1 MSYKHRNGYLSNIVI
16 DGENYTKYFTFP
28 FTVQNTLDES
38 LDSAMIQLSN
48 MKRKEPF
55 KPFTDAELG
64 TDADGRIDMLVAND
78 EVTEVF
84 GRGLYNHQI
93 TLIEPTKLLERYV
106 MSAKAFTNHTVRN
119 YENGGE
125 NATVQVNEY
134 YIAYK
139 HIGIRDFDE
148 VPDTYQTFKT
158 NQYFTL
164 LPESEKFHIPPLKD
178 VYDSVKIKNIEYLGE
193 LHFLSAFE
201 VYIYFSKEGPDDP
214 YDISNM
220 VRIYAFESEDP
231 NTDIDKKN
239 IMVDLDSLLNAPLSP
254 YMQKQGYYVVEY
266 KVIHRNFV
274 LIGDTEDMVVDST
287 MMQYEQRI
295 KISTR
300 IVAPASDDASTY
312 TMQNVLWDLALVM
325 EPLKEGEPWRFS
337 YEFTDPQLKMVENTK
352 APEFKFPAGRTF
364 WENIREA
371 VKFLHWMPRLVRSRE
386 KNAESKYAVRF
397 DELGGNEYA
406 DLSKG
411 ERISGGAGLSVADYA
426 DALEANVSN
435 LLNADDELEGSII
448 TPCANLGITIRS
460 DNARIAEN
468 DSYIPTPYP
477 IEKLLKLEAFA
488 TIDGENKT
496 IDLTPYV
503 FEKTEYDTLSSFSG
517 AFPHSKTY
525 ALYYTQGSRNID
537 GLWYRVED
545 GATTWE
551 NSRKRYAIT
560 NIFNAI
566 NGTNYSSLG
575 YHSITY
581 RVTYVPTIT
590 ARARQFKTDRT
601 GRGENGAL
609 TLPYN
614 QSANK
619 LAARA
624 FGENMRGQIAMLGNK
639 TRKAMYLF
647 GSYPHNIKPGMLFDD
662 KNYISTITTRVHPD
676 FCVSEIGLSEGYNE
690 LGGYLELNNAYR
702 QFEIPGESERHFHID
717 ELCVISSTPQDLE
730 GFAAD
735 INVMKYI
742 MQTFTGQVNG
752 VTDISLALATTYS
765 YANKPLETFALPV
778 VSTSIGNSLYF
789 GFRYED
795 NFSAGSSATGEG
807 INETTKVLYKYT
819 QYEPYGDAFAR
830 AKYLEFTLH
839 NGNQSAKN
847 NSWLEQGHAFPK
859 TNYLNS
865 SVPAVIS
872 VPKMN
877 WCKDAADGGDVS
889 YQLHFVTDSGFIIGD
904 ALARQCPLVRS
915 KPSTEKAKIHFYDH
929 RINELTGYSGIFN
942 NDGWLGEFDLDISEL
957 TGTITVTGEN
967 VPNRPFKAWK
977 IVRDGECLIGC
988 NSDTVPKK
996 IYFGFK
1002 RP

>member
-55 KPFTDAELG
+55 KPFTDAEIG

-106 MSAKAFTNHTVRN
+106 MSAKAFTNHQAKLCVSESFPSNICLSDIMVQYSASETSGVWDIAEVVAESEIVGTTNEYVSKIVFSKAIEIKPIGLLYNSIPEYLAWIKEVKLYYSKTKPKNEFDRSN
-119 YENGGE
+119 MAKIWGGE
-125 NATVQVNEY
+125 YQDYGGKNGEEGIYKQTFFVKLSDLLSQNIPGYTSGEGYYLIEY
-134 YIAYK
+134 ELY
-139 HIGIRDFDE
+139 DFDPRLIE
-148 VPDTYQTFKT
+148 EGKNYYKYCYQVGFEMV
-158 NQYFTL
+158 L
-164 LPESEKFHIPPLKD
+164 ASEK
-178 VYDSVKIKNIEYLGE
+178 KIN
-193 LHFLSAFE
+193 
-201 VYIYFSKEGPDDP
+201 P
-214 YDISNM
+214 
-220 VRIYAFESEDP
+220 
-231 NTDIDKKN
+231 
-239 IMVDLDSLLNAPLSP
+239 
-254 YMQKQGYYVVEY
+254 
-266 KVIHRNFV
+266 
-274 LIGDTEDMVVDST
+274 
-287 MMQYEQRI
+287 
-295 KISTR
+295 
-300 IVAPASDDASTY
+300 Y
-312 TMQNVLWDLALVM
+312 TMENVLWDLALVM

-337 YEFTDPQLKMVENTK
+337 YEFTDPQLEMVRNTK

-371 VKFLHWMPRLVRSRE
+371 VKFLHWMPRLVRSRA
-386 KNAESKYAVRF
+386 KKALTKYAVRF

-411 ERISGGAGLSVADYA
+411 ERISGGAGLSAADYA

-566 NGTNYSSLG
+566 IGTNYSSLG

-765 YANKPLETFALPV
+765 DGNKPLGTFALPV

-807 INETTKVLYKYT
+807 INETTKALYKYT

-847 NSWLEQGHAFPK
+847 NSWLEQGHDFPK

-942 NDGWLGEFDLDISEL
+942 NDGWLGESELDISEL
-957 TGTITVTGEN
+957 TGTITVRI
-967 VPNRPFKAWK
+967 VPDYSFEAWK

-988 NSDTVPKK
+988 NSDTVPKT

>member
-119 YENGGE
+119 YANGAVDASVQISMQVKDTVYDVISTPNPQSYTTSYYGTVMIFDQNFLIHPVSYVWGDFGGSAATYCKVNTVKILFSKNSTDINDMSVVKSYIYSDPENDINKSVTINFFEQDGVVTQGIIGDGSG
-125 NATVQVNEY
+125 NYAVMYDVDKISSNNRFEY
-134 YIAYK
+134 YATIV
-139 HIGIRDFDE
+139 IS
-148 VPDTYQTFKT
+148 FKM
-158 NQYFTL
+158 
-164 LPESEKFHIPPLKD
+164 IPP
-178 VYDSVKIKNIEYLGE
+178 V
-193 LHFLSAFE
+193 
-201 VYIYFSKEGPDDP
+201 
-214 YDISNM
+214 
-220 VRIYAFESEDP
+220 
-231 NTDIDKKN
+231 
-239 IMVDLDSLLNAPLSP
+239 
-254 YMQKQGYYVVEY
+254 
-266 KVIHRNFV
+266 
-274 LIGDTEDMVVDST
+274 
-287 MMQYEQRI
+287 
-295 KISTR
+295 
-300 IVAPASDDASTY
+300 SDDASTY
-312 TMQNVLWDLALVM
+312 TMENVLWDLALVM
-325 EPLKEGEPWRFS
+325 EPLKKGEPWRFS
-337 YEFTDPQLKMVENTK
+337 YEFTDPQLEMVRNTK

-364 WENIREA
+364 WENLREA
-371 VKFLHWMPRLVRSRE
+371 AKFLHWMPRLVRSRA
-386 KNAESKYAVRF
+386 KKALTKYAVRF

-411 ERISGGAGLSVADYA
+411 ERISGSAGLSAADYA

-537 GLWYRVED
+537 GMWYRVED

-590 ARARQFKTDRT
+590 ARARQFKTGRT

-647 GSYPHNIKPGMLFDD
+647 GSYPHNVKPGMLFDD

-752 VTDISLALATTYS
+752 VTDVSLALATTYS
-765 YANKPLETFALPV
+765 YANKPLGTFALPV

-847 NSWLEQGHAFPK
+847 NSWLEQGHDFPK

-889 YQLHFVTDSGFIIGD
+889 YQLHFVSDSGFIIGD

-915 KPSTEKAKIHFYDH
+915 KPSKEKAKIYFYDH

-942 NDGWLGEFDLDISEL
+942 NDGCIGNSELKIDESLGE
-957 TGTITVTGEN
+957 ITVIT
-967 VPNRPFKAWK
+967 VPNDSFKAWK

-988 NSDTVPKK
+988 NSDTVPEK